1 MPAALLRQFDAQT
14 IAAVSS
20 VTGRS
25 ATVDR
30 TVAAL
35 AEHLAKVHVLLL
47 GALIVGGSGAVGR
60 RHRETALRIGL
71 VLPLTIAVVGAIGT
85 LIGRTRPFARRAAT
99 PLVDHHPG
107 RSFPSRHAA
116 CAAAMAT
123 VALRGAPRI
132 GRAMA
137 MLGAVLAASRVY
149 AGLHY
154 PSDVVGGCVI
164 GVGLGMLVRQ
174 REATGAFVG

>member
-1 MPAALLRQFDAQT
+1 MPAALLRRIDVQT
-14 IAAVSS
+14 VAAVSS

-30 TVAAL
+30 TIAAL

-47 GALIVGGSGAVGR
+47 GALMVTGRGASGR
-60 RHRETALRIGL
+60 RHRETAVRIGL
-71 VLPLTIAVVGAIGT
+71 VLPLTIAVVGAVGV
-85 LIGRTRPFARRAAT
+85 LFGRSRPFVGRDEP
-99 PLVDHHPG
+99 PLVEHHPG

-132 GRAMA
+132 GGAMA
-137 MLGAVLAASRVY
+137 LLGVILAASRVY

-154 PSDVVGGCVI
+154 PSDVVGGWAI
-164 GVGLGMLVRQ
+164 GVGLGILLRQ
-174 REATGAFVG
+174 REGSGAFVG

>member
-14 IAAVSS
+14 VAAVSS

-25 ATVDR
+25 STLDR

-35 AEHLAKVHVLLL
+35 AEHLAKVHVVLL
-47 GALIVGGSGAVGR
+47 GALVVGGSGALRR

-71 VLPLTIAVVGAIGT
+71 VLPLTIAVVGVVGAS
-85 LIGRTRPFARRAAT
+85 IGRTRPFVGRAGP
-99 PLVDHHPG
+99 PLVDHRPG

-123 VALRGAPRI
+123 VALRGAP
-132 GRAMA
+132 
-137 MLGAVLAASRVY
+137 
-149 AGLHY
+149 
-154 PSDVVGGCVI
+154 
-164 GVGLGMLVRQ
+164 
-174 REATGAFVG
+174 

>member
-1 MPAALLRQFDAQT
+1 MPAALLRQLDAQT
-14 IAAVSS
+14 VAAVSS

-25 ATVDR
+25 STIDR
-30 TVAAL
+30 AVAAL

-47 GALIVGGSGAVGR
+47 GALIVGGRGTLRR

-71 VLPLTIAVVGAIGT
+71 VLPLTIAVVGAVGK
-85 LIGRTRPFARRAAT
+85 LIRRTRPFVDQAGL

-116 CAAAMAT
+116 CAAAMTT

-132 GRAMA
+132 GQAMA
-137 MLGAVLAASRVY
+137 VLGAVLAASRIY

-154 PSDVVGGCVI
+154 PSDVVGGWAI

-174 REATGAFVG
+174 REATVASVG